1 MRLKSNGNLIILFQ
15 WNPLWVDMTSR
26 GFYNLLFFD
35 KNVNFIYNKLLDYL
49 FKELLQYYVTFDFID
64 IVIKI
69 FWELVKY
76 WFMLS

>member
-26 GFYNLLFFD
+26 WFYNLLFFD

-76 WFMLS
+76 WLMLS

>member
-1 MRLKSNGNLIILFQ
+1 
-15 WNPLWVDMTSR
+15 MTSK

-69 FWELVKY
+69 F
-76 WFMLS
+76 